1 MAKIWVGSVILLFV
15 LDVLLANSR
24 NKQEEEYCKVEGIKK
39 TKFSCL

>member
-24 NKQEEEYCKVEGIKK
+24 NKKEEEYCKVEKNK
-39 TKFSCL
+39 EN